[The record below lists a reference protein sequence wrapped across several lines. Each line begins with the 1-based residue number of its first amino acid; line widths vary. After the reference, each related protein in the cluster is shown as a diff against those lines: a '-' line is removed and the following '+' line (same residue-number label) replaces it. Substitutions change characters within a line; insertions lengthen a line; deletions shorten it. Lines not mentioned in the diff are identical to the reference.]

1 MGFKIRAAQ
10 LEKVPYMIIAGDK
23 DIENGTI
30 SVRSRKDGEQGAMT
44 LDAFIENIMEEIET
58 KAL

>member
-1 MGFKIRAAQ
+1 
-10 LEKVPYMIIAGDK
+10 MIIAGDK

-30 SVRSRKDGEQGAMT
+30 SVRSRKDGEQGAMSVEDF
-44 LDAFIENIMEEIET
+44 LAKILEEVET